1 MLCMP
6 LSSHRLVICVLAQDQ
21 LPCPPDGDFS
31 RHLLQHAAS
40 INTPKFIPGWS
51 ISPVISCQPHCCL
64 GAMAL
69 RIGHVKRNSVMNEAG
84 SNSASRAQ
92 QHSPAASERRVF
104 SDGGEGWTQ
113 ALPEPL
119 NRPDPRLWDRW
130 SCHCKYND
138 ANVPL
143 LKTLPTKGDSAW
155 LEAERMEFSSLRP
168 STSWS
173 AYPGCNPRC
182 VNLWMHSPVRLRL
195 ITWSFKNSITQHPPR
210 LSEVNFLQLAW
221 IITLFDLPGE
231 LFVWFSP

>member
-1 MLCMP
+1 MGISADISCSTLP
-6 LSSHRLVICVLAQDQ
+6 LSTRQSLFQDDQSPRSYLVSLTAVSVRWLFGLVTWSGIVSWTRLGVTQPRAPSSTPLRPPSAASSQAEERVEPK
-21 LPCPPDGDFS
+21 PCPSPWTDQTPD
-31 RHLLQHAAS
+31 
-40 INTPKFIPGWS
+40 
-51 ISPVISCQPHCCL
+51 
-64 GAMAL
+64 
-69 RIGHVKRNSVMNEAG
+69 
-84 SNSASRAQ
+84 
-92 QHSPAASERRVF
+92 
-104 SDGGEGWTQ
+104 
-113 ALPEPL
+113 
-119 NRPDPRLWDRW
+119 WDRW

-138 ANVPL
+138 ADVPL

-210 LSEVNFLQLAW
+210 LSEVSFLQLAW